1 MLVMMPHIDFSFEM
15 HAIHK
20 EKTLKIMNKNVVVF
34 FISDLTIVL
43 IHLKVFINLNKF
55 LKTNINRCFPMK
67 DLFVKK
73 DNGE

>member
-1 MLVMMPHIDFSFEM
+1 MMPHTDFSFEM

-34 FISDLTIVL
+34 FISDLTTVL
-43 IHLKVFINLNKF
+43 IHSKVFINLKF
-55 LKTNINRCFPMK
+55 LRTNITDAIK

-73 DNGE
+73 DNWE